1 VREVLKDAAEGEVV
15 SGSSYYEELG
25 VKPDATNEEIRTA
38 YRRKAKHAH
47 PDRRGGVR

>member
-1 VREVLKDAAEGEVV
+1 M
-15 SGSSYYEELG
+15 SYYEELG
-25 VKPDATNEEIRTA
+25 VKPDATSEEIRSA